1 MGIINEIRGKNAL
14 ILGFGREGK
23 STVAFLRRYFPCK
36 IIGVAD
42 SRAFTQLEE
51 DIRQSF
57 DPEQK
62 VELFLGQDYLKNLAD
77 YDIIFKS
84 PGIPPFLPEIIAARR
99 AGKTITSNTEL
110 FFEICPGTIIGVTGT
125 KGKSTTASL
134 IYETLKTTDAD
145 VRLIGNIG
153 IPPLSTLDG
162 ASPRTIFVMELSSY
176 QLCDL
181 KKSPQISV
189 IQDIVQEHL
198 DYHQTFDA
206 YVEAKR
212 NIVRYQSVDDYL
224 IFNASS
230 PILRKIANESI
241 SKKLAF
247 GDNQDLNSYSFLDD
261 NFLVYRSNHGKERI
275 IQIEA
280 IPLKGGFNL
289 QNVMP
294 AIIVGKLF
302 GVSTEGISAAIR
314 DFKPLEHR
322 LEFVRTYNGIS
333 FYNDGLATV
342 PEATIG
348 AIEAFPMKNIILLC
362 GGFDRG
368 QDFTG
373 LCRMILTSNIKAVI
387 LFPTTGKRIRDEL
400 FLQTKNKGH
409 SPLTVFVTNMHDG
422 VQMAYNMAE
431 MGDIILLSPASPSF
445 GCFRDYEERGNRF
458 KEEVLKISL

>member
-1 MGIINEIRGKNAL
+1 MGIINEIEGKTAL
-14 ILGFGREGK
+14 ILGLGREGK
-23 STVAFLRRYFPCK
+23 STIAFLRRHFPCK

-42 SRAFTQLEE
+42 SRALTQLEG

-57 DPEQK
+57 DPDQK
-62 VELFLGQDYLKNLAD
+62 VELFLGQDYLKSLAD

-84 PGIPPFLPEIIAARR
+84 PGIPPFLPEIIAARQS
-99 AGKTITSNTEL
+99 GKTVTSNTEL
-110 FFEICPGTIIGVTGT
+110 FFESCPGGIIGVTGT

-134 IYETLKTTDAD
+134 IYETLKRTGMD

-162 ASPRTIFVMELSSY
+162 ASPRTVFVMELSSY
-176 QLCDL
+176 QLADL

-189 IQDIVQEHL
+189 IQNIVKEHL

-212 NIVRYQSVDDYL
+212 NIVRYQSLDDYL
-224 IFNASS
+224 IFNPSS
-230 PILRKIANESI
+230 PIPREIANKSI

-247 GDNQDLNSYSFLDD
+247 GDNQDVSSCCFLED
-261 NFLVYRSNHGKERI
+261 NFLVYLSNDEKERVI
-275 IQIEA
+275 PIEA

-302 GVSTEGISAAIR
+302 GVPTEGIKAAIQ

-322 LEFVRTYNGIS
+322 LEFVRRYNGVS
-333 FYNDGLATV
+333 FYNDSLATI

-348 AIEAFPMKNIILLC
+348 AIEAFPMKKIILLC

-373 LCRMILTSNIKAVI
+373 LCRTLLTGNIKGII
-387 LFPTTGKRIRDEL
+387 LFPTTGKRIRDAL
-400 FLQTKNKGH
+400 FLQTNSKGH
-409 SPLTVFVTNMHDG
+409 LPLTASVTNMHEG

-431 MGDIILLSPASPSF
+431 RGDIILLSPASPSF
-445 GCFRDYEERGNRF
+445 GCFRDYEDRGNRF
-458 KEEVLKISL
+458 KDEALKIY